1 MDIARLLLPPVFG
14 AVIGL
19 VTNALAIRMLFRPYR
34 EVRVLG
40 LRFHG
45 TIPRRKTDIARTV
58 SQVVTSELLREEQVA
73 KRLAGPEVR
82 GALRE
87 LALALAERYRGRLG
101 GSLAD
106 ALGPVRQAALER
118 FLAHL
123 LAEVTG
129 LAERWLAT
137 PEGRD
142 TVAGLVERLLDLTP
156 ADLLRGEETAARAA
170 VAAHVNRLLT
180 DPGLEE
186 RLRPLATWALVRLAG
201 SEHSVGELLPPQLA
215 NALPGALQGVVPE
228 LLRRFEAALLS
239 PANVARLKRAVR
251 AGIRTYLAETEGGV
265 VKNLIR
271 QAAVL
276 GQERILR
283 EADQVVDANLHR
295 LGELVYEEGNRAR
308 LAEGV
313 SDAMGAVLRQTP
325 AELMASLPAEVVD
338 GAHAQ
343 LAAWLAGYL
352 GRPEAGR
359 FVARLVDEEFGR
371 LFHTPLRELT
381 AAHRGAS
388 AAAHGGASAASP
400 GGAGAAV
407 SAGGA
412 GTAAAHGGASAAG
425 PGRAEAAASL
435 AHSLAGALCGWLG
448 DGGLTLLVGREAPA
462 LARAAVH
469 TPIGPEPGLLA
480 APVVAEV
487 TDLALD
493 QLLPVLA
500 SRVPEILAVV
510 DVQGLIEREIQAFS
524 SEDVERVILSVARR
538 ELRTITWW
546 GAGLGGLV
554 GALQSLLH
562 YLSG

>member
-1 MDIARLLLPPVFG
+1 MDIARLLLPPMFG

-40 LRFHG
+40 LRFQG
-45 TIPRRKTDIARTV
+45 TIPRRKADIARTV

-87 LALALAERYRGRLG
+87 LALALAERYRGRLH
-101 GSLAD
+101 GSLAE

-118 FLAHL
+118 FLEHL
-123 LAEVTG
+123 LADLTG

-142 TVAGLVERLLDLTP
+142 TVAGLVEPLLDLTP
-156 ADLLRGEETAARAA
+156 ADLLKGEAAAARAA
-170 VAAHVNRLLT
+170 VLAQVNRLLT

-215 NALPGALQGVVPE
+215 GALPGVLQGLVPE
-228 LLRRFEAALLS
+228 LLRRFEAVLLS
-239 PANVARLKRAVR
+239 PPNVARLKRAVR

-295 LGELVYEEGNRAR
+295 LGELVHEEGNRAR
-308 LAEGV
+308 LADGV
-313 SDAMGAVLRQTP
+313 AEAVGAVLRQTP
-325 AELMASLPAEVVD
+325 AELMASLPTEVVD

-359 FVARLVDEEFGR
+359 FVARLADKEFGR

-381 AAHRGAS
+381 AAACPGEPGAP
-388 AAAHGGASAASP
+388 AHAW
-400 GGAGAAV
+400 
-407 SAGGA
+407 
-412 GTAAAHGGASAAG
+412 
-425 PGRAEAAASL
+425 AEA
-435 AHSLAGALCGWLG
+435 LCDWLG
-448 DGGLTLLVGREAPA
+448 AGGLTLLVGREAPA
-462 LARAAVH
+462 LALAAMH
-469 TPIGPEPGLLA
+469 IPLGPELGLLA

-500 SRVPEILAVV
+500 SRVPEILTVV
-510 DVQGLIEREIQAFS
+510 DVQGLIEREMLAFS
-524 SEDVERVILSVARR
+524 PEDVERVILSVARR
-538 ELRTITWW
+538 ELRVITWW

-562 YLSG
+562 YLWG

>member
-40 LRFHG
+40 LRFQG
-45 TIPRRKTDIARTV
+45 IIPRRKADIARTV

-87 LALALAERYRGRLG
+87 VALALAERYRGRLH

-106 ALGPVRQAALER
+106 LLGPARRLALER
-118 FLAHL
+118 FLVHL
-123 LAEVTG
+123 LGDGTA
-129 LAERWLAT
+129 LAERWLGT

-142 TVAGLVERLLDLTP
+142 TVAGLVERWLDLTP
-156 ADLLRGEETAARAA
+156 ADLLKGEEEAARGA
-170 VAAHVNRLLT
+170 VSAQVNRLLT

-215 NALPGALQGVVPE
+215 GALPRVLQGVVPE

-239 PANVARLKRAVR
+239 PPNVARLKRAVR
-251 AGIRTYLAETEGGV
+251 AGIRTYLADTEGGV

-295 LGELVYEEGNRAR
+295 LRELVHEEGNRAR

-313 SDAMGAVLRQTP
+313 ADAVGAVLRQTP
-325 AELMASLPAEVVD
+325 AELMASLPPEVVD

-359 FVARLVDEEFGR
+359 FLASRVDTELDR
-371 LFHTPLRELT
+371 LFRLPLREL
-381 AAHRGAS
+381 
-388 AAAHGGASAASP
+388 AAAALPGELVAASP
-400 GGAGAAV
+400 AQ
-407 SAGGA
+407 
-412 GTAAAHGGASAAG
+412 AAA
-425 PGRAEAAASL
+425 E
-435 AHSLAGALCGWLG
+435 ALCGWLG
-448 DGGLTLLVGREAPA
+448 GGGLTLLVGREAAA
-462 LARAAVH
+462 LARAAMH
-469 TPIGPEPGLLA
+469 TPLGPELGLLA

-487 TDLALD
+487 ADLALD
-493 QLLPVLA
+493 QLLPVLTA
-500 SRVPEILAVV
+500 RVPEILTVV
-510 DVQGLIEREIQAFS
+510 DVQGLIEREMLTFS
-524 SEDVERVILSVARR
+524 PEDVERVILSVARR
-538 ELRTITWW
+538 ELRAITWW
-546 GAGLGGLV
+546 GAGL
-554 GALQSLLH
+554 
-562 YLSG
+562 